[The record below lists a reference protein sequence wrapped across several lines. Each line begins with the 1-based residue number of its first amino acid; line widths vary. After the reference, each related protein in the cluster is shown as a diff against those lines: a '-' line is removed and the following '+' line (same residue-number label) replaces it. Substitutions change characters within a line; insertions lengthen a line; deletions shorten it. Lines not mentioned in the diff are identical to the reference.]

1 VFVTKEIF
9 FSTRFVAT
17 GSAVGRAE
25 AFEPR
30 RVGPRLVRET
40 SGIEGQGG
48 MCDDGI

>member
-9 FSTRFVAT
+9 FRQGSVAT

-30 RVGPRLVRET
+30 RVGPRLVRGS